1 MADVTQYLIRAKS
14 MLKENALLDVMLLL
28 DEDEENV
35 VIEIKG
41 TKTSIGNSFDE
52 ANVVFKN
59 HEVDLIKGDQIVVFS
74 DGFADQ
80 FGGPKQKKYTYKRFR
95 EFLLSINTA
104 SMDEQRE
111 LLMREF
117 ESWQKDGS
125 QTDDVLVMS
134 VKI

>member
-1 MADVTQYLIRAKS
+1 